1 MKAEAYAHLHA
12 FSASFEQAWDAVQK
26 LQPHLDLTRSE
37 LKEIYFRLEQARFET
52 LDHLTELANRFEDT
66 AQHRIRKQK
75 ASWETQEAERLRK
88 KSEAEKAQWA
98 WQQRETKE
106 SDGT

>member
-12 FSASFEQAWDAVQK
+12 FSAAFEQAWDAAEK

-52 LDHLTELANRFEDT
+52 LDHLTELANRFEDS
-66 AQHRIRKQK
+66 AQQRTRRER
-75 ASWETQEAERLRK
+75 SRWEAQEAERIRK
-88 KSEAEKAQWA
+88 KSEAEQARWA
-98 WQQRETKE
+98 WERRETKE
-106 SDGT
+106 GDCT